1 LPTGARRV
9 TNPPQAASLP
19 HTSSG
24 DPVIEALLALLFGLL
39 IGSFLNVCIHRWP
52 RNRSVVKPR
61 SHCVRCR
68 KPIAWYDNIPLLSYL
83 VLGGRCR
90 HCGVRIS
97 ARYPLV
103 EFLTGLLFFYH
114 VSTLGPTVA
123 ALKMCVF
130 CAICVALI
138 FCDLEKRILPDEF
151 TLGGIVLGLIFSA
164 FVPVPDITAQ
174 AILWM
179 AGVELSGW
187 SRSFVESSVGATL
200 PAFFLWLGGWLYF
213 KVRHREG
220 LGLGDVKLVAMVGSF
235 LGLRGAL
242 LTLVLG
248 SISGSVIGYSYI
260 KVTGKDPASYE
271 LPFGT
276 FLGAAALLAAVLG
289 NHLLPM

>member
-1 LPTGARRV
+1 MSVLE
-9 TNPPQAASLP
+9 SL
-19 HTSSG
+19 
-24 DPVIEALLALLFGLL
+24 VALLFGLL

-68 KPIAWYDNIPLLSYL
+68 KPIAWYDNIPLASYL

-90 HCGVRIS
+90 HCGAKIS
-97 ARYPLV
+97 LRYPLV
-103 EFLTGLLFFYH
+103 EFLTAMLFFYQ

-130 CAICVALI
+130 SAIALALI

-151 TLGGIVLGLIFSA
+151 TLGGIVLGLCFA
-164 FVPVPDITAQ
+164 VFVPVPDVTAQ
-174 AILWM
+174 AVLWM
-179 AGVELSGW
+179 AGAELPGW
-187 SRSFVESSVGATL
+187 ARSFAESALGATL
-200 PAFFLWLGGWLYF
+200 PAFFLWFGGWLYF
-213 KVRHREG
+213 KIRHREG

-242 LTLVLG
+242 LTLILG
-248 SISGSVIGYSYI
+248 SIAGSVIGYSFI
-260 KVTGKDPASYE
+260 KLTGKDAASYE

-276 FLGAAALLAAVLG
+276 FLGAAALVAAIVG
-289 NHLLPM
+289 NRLLPM